1 MLLCYS
7 YIIIDL
13 VSENV
18 YGVRFNLSI
27 CLNVSGFCEVYVEV
41 FDEYRFNKFSCNWI
55 RGFVI
60 EGMII
65 KFI

>member
-1 MLLCYS
+1 M
-7 YIIIDL
+7 
-13 VSENV
+13 

-65 KFI
+65 KFIKK